1 MQVQVSDSSLLP
13 TSDQLEAHRPGLT
26 ALCYRMLGSV
36 FDAEDAVQETL
47 VRAWR
52 ARASFE
58 GRSSLRSWL
67 YRIAT
72 NVCLDALRS
81 QPRRARPMDLGPSSP
96 PELSY
101 LGEMMTDFPW
111 VQPVPD
117 SLLLTGSEDPAEMV
131 VYRETI
137 RLAFIAAVQQLAP
150 LQRAVLILHDVLGWR
165 AREIAALLESSV
177 PAVNSALQRA
187 RAKLAFRPAR
197 EAGPVSPA
205 DLRLADR
212 YLRAFEAYDIDALVQ
227 LMHDDAIQMM
237 PPFALWLRGSADI
250 ARWMLGPGAEC
261 RGSRMLPTSA
271 NGCPAFG
278 QYRVDPEGGHR
289 PWGLHVLEVS
299 EGRIS
304 VLHVFLGDA
313 IFRAFGLPPHLGS

>member
-1 MQVQVSDSSLLP
+1 MQVQLSESPYPFSEEE
-13 TSDQLEAHRPGLT
+13 LEAHRPGLT

-47 VRAWR
+47 ARAWR
-52 ARASFE
+52 ARAGFE
-58 GRSSLRSWL
+58 GRSSVRSWL

-72 NVCLDALRS
+72 NICLDLLRS
-81 QPRRARPMDLGPSSP
+81 QPRRARPVDLGPSSP
-96 PELSY
+96 PEISY

-117 SLLLTGSEDPAEMV
+117 SLLLTGREDPAEMV
-131 VYRETI
+131 VYRETV
-137 RLAFIAAVQQLAP
+137 RLAFIAAVQQLVP

-165 AREIAALLESSV
+165 SREIATLLDSSV

-187 RAKLAFRPAR
+187 RAKLAAQPAL
-197 EAGPVSPA
+197 EGKPVSAA
-205 DLRLADR
+205 DRRLAES

-237 PPFALWLRGSADI
+237 PPFALWLRSSADI

-271 NGCPAFG
+271 NGCAAFG

-289 PWGLHVLEVS
+289 PWGLHVLELS
-299 EGRIS
+299 GEKIA
-304 VLHVFLGDA
+304 VLHVFLGET
-313 IFRAFGLPPHLGS
+313 IFRAFGLPAHLDS

>member
-1 MQVQVSDSSLLP
+1 MQVQLSENPYPLSAEE
-13 TSDQLEAHRPGLT
+13 LEEHRPGLT

-47 VRAWR
+47 ARAWR
-52 ARASFE
+52 ARAGFE
-58 GRSSLRSWL
+58 GRSSVRSWL

-72 NVCLDALRS
+72 NICLDLLRS
-81 QPRRARPMDLGPSSP
+81 QPRRARPVDLGPSSP
-96 PELSY
+96 PEISY

-117 SLLLTGSEDPAEMV
+117 SLLLTGREDPAEMV
-131 VYRETI
+131 VYRETVK
-137 RLAFIAAVQQLAP
+137 LAFIAAVQQLVP

-165 AREIAALLESSV
+165 SREIATLLDSSV

-187 RAKLAFRPAR
+187 RAKLAAQPAL
-197 EAGPVSPA
+197 EGKPVSAA
-205 DLRLADR
+205 DRRLAES

-271 NGCPAFG
+271 NGCLAFG

-289 PWGLHVLEVS
+289 PWGLHVLELSRGKVA
-299 EGRIS
+299 
-304 VLHVFLGDA
+304 VLHVFLGEA
-313 IFRAFGLPPHLGS
+313 IFRAFGLPAHLDS

>member
-1 MQVQVSDSSLLP
+1 MQVQIAEGPVLL
-13 TSDQLEAHRPGLT
+13 TAEELEAHRPGLT

-47 VRAWR
+47 ARAWR
-52 ARASFE
+52 ARAGFE

-72 NVCLDALRS
+72 NICLDSLRN
-81 QPRRARPMDLGPSSP
+81 QPRRARPVDLGPSSP

-101 LGEMMTDFPW
+101 LGEMLTDFPW

-117 SLLLTGSEDPAEMV
+117 SLLLTGGEDPAEMV

-137 RLAFIAAVQQLAP
+137 RLAFIAAVQQLVP

-165 AREIAALLESSV
+165 SREIATLLDSSV

-187 RAKLAFRPAR
+187 RAKLAAQPAL
-197 EAGPVSPA
+197 EGKPVSEA
-205 DLRLADR
+205 DRQLAER
-212 YLRAFEAYDIDALVQ
+212 YLRAFEAYDLDALVQ

-237 PPFALWLRGSADI
+237 PPFALWLRGSGDI
-250 ARWMLGPGAEC
+250 ARWMLGPRAEC
-261 RGSRMLPTSA
+261 RGSRMLPTAA

-278 QYRVDPEGGHR
+278 QYRIDPEGGHR

-299 EGRIS
+299 QGKVA
-304 VLHVFLGDA
+304 VLHVFLGEA
-313 IFRAFGLPPHLGS
+313 IFEAFGLPAHLDS

>member
-1 MQVQVSDSSLLP
+1 VQVQIAGGPALL
-13 TSDQLEAHRPGLT
+13 TAEELEAHRPGLT

-47 VRAWR
+47 ARAWR
-52 ARASFE
+52 ARAGFE

-72 NVCLDALRS
+72 NICLDSLRS
-81 QPRRARPMDLGPSSP
+81 QPRRARPVDLGPSSP

-117 SLLLTGSEDPAEMV
+117 SLLLTGREDPAEMV

-137 RLAFIAAVQQLAP
+137 RLAFIAAVQQLVP

-165 AREIAALLESSV
+165 SREIATLLDSSAA
-177 PAVNSALQRA
+177 AVNSALQRA
-187 RAKLAFRPAR
+187 RAKLAAQPAL
-197 EAGPVSPA
+197 EGKPVSE
-205 DLRLADR
+205 ADR
-212 YLRAFEAYDIDALVQ
+212 QLAESYLRAFEAYDLDALVQ

-237 PPFALWLRGSADI
+237 PPFALWLRGSGDI

-261 RGSRMLPTSA
+261 RGSRMLLTAA

-278 QYRVDPEGGHR
+278 QYRIDPEGGHR

-299 EGRIS
+299 EGKVA
-304 VLHVFLGDA
+304 VLHVFLGET
-313 IFRAFGLPPHLGS
+313 IFEAFGLPAHLDS

>member
-1 MQVQVSDSSLLP
+1 MQVQVQDGLAVP
-13 TSDQLEAHRPGLT
+13 TAEQLEAHRPGLT

-36 FDAEDAVQETL
+36 FDAEDAVQETM

-52 ARASFE
+52 ARDGFQ
-58 GRSSLRSWL
+58 GRSAVRSWL

-81 QPRRARPMDLGPSSP
+81 RPRRARPIDLGPSSP
-96 PELSY
+96 PEISY

-117 SLLLTGSEDPAEMV
+117 SMLLTGGEDPAELV

-137 RLAFIAAVQQLAP
+137 RLAFIAAVQRLP
-150 LQRAVLILHDVLGWR
+150 PRQRAVLILHDVLTWR
-165 AREIAALLESSV
+165 AGEIADLLDSSV

-187 RAKLAFRPAR
+187 RAKLFSQPAP
-197 EAGPVSPA
+197 EVPALSPA
-205 DLRLADR
+205 EGRLVED
-212 YLRAFEAYDIDALVQ
+212 YVRAFEAYDIDSLVQ
-227 LMHDDAIQMM
+227 LMHADAIQMM

-278 QYRVDPEGGHR
+278 QYRIDPEGGHR
-289 PWGLHVLEVS
+289 PWGLHVLEVA

-304 VLHVFLGDA
+304 VLHVFLGEA
-313 IFRAFGLPPHLGS
+313 IFRAFGLPAHLDA